1 MPDSY
6 SVHKELTMKTMR
18 LVLLALLL
26 AMAGT
31 TAYARDSFSLSIGL
45 GYPAYYAPPP
55 AVYYAPPPVVYY
67 QPAPAYY
74 YGPWISYRYDEP
86 RYRHQ
91 HRHWRS
97 HDRHDRHNRHDRH
110 DRRWDRR

>member
-1 MPDSY
+1 
-6 SVHKELTMKTMR
+6 MKTMR

-45 GYPAYYAPPP
+45 GYPAYP
-55 AVYYAPPPVVYY
+55 AYYAPPPVVYY
-67 QPAPAYY
+67 EPPPVVYYRPAPVYY

-86 RYRHQ
+86 RHRH
-91 HRHWRS
+91 HRHWR
-97 HDRHDRHNRHDRH
+97 DHNRH

>member
-1 MPDSY
+1 
-6 SVHKELTMKTMR
+6 MKTMR

-55 AVYYAPPPVVYY
+55 VVYYEPPPVVYY
-67 QPAPAYY
+67 RPAPVYY

-86 RYRHQ
+86 RYRHHHH
-91 HRHWRS
+91 HRHWRD
-97 HDRHDRHNRHDRH
+97 HDRHDRH
-110 DRRWDRR
+110 WDRR

>member
-1 MPDSY
+1 
-6 SVHKELTMKTMR
+6 MKTMR

-45 GYPAYYAPPP
+45 GYPAYY
-55 AVYYAPPPVVYY
+55 YAPPPVVYY
-67 QPAPAYY
+67 EPPPVVYYRPAPVYY

-86 RYRHQ
+86 RHRHH
-91 HRHWRS
+91 HRHWR
-97 HDRHDRHNRHDRH
+97 DHNRH